1 MLLIDLFSSKRL
13 VGRAIF
19 ECVGHRFLAC
29 AQTLFIAIHIEE
41 LDAREQLAPCRTHDL
56 HELFVGHV
64 FINHERDIHRD
75 CWEQRHIH
83 VVARGL
89 TRFHERIKIELEC
102 NNRRSSFES
111 ISCKRMDLA
120 DPTEYRA
127 A

>member
-1 MLLIDLFSSKRL
+1 MLLVNLFSGKRL

-19 ECVGHRFLAC
+19 ERVGHRFFAC
-29 AQTLFIAIHIEE
+29 AQTLFITIHIEE

-64 FINHERDIHRD
+64 FIHHERNIHRD
-75 CWEQRHIH
+75 CREQRHIH

-89 TRFHERIKIELEC
+89 ARFHERIKIELER
-102 NNRRSSFES
+102 NNRRGSFEG
-111 ISCKRMDLA
+111 IGCKRMDLT
-120 DPTEYRA
+120 DPTEHRA